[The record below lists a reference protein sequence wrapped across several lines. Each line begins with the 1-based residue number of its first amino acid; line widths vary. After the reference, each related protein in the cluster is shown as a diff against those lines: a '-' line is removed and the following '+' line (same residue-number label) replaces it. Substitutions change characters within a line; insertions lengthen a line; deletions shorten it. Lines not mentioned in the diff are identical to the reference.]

1 MSITDK
7 APGTTSGIDRARIEE
22 VLGRTPKGLLIN
34 GAWRAAS
41 DGGTFEVENPATGE
55 VIATLASATRADA
68 AAAMDAA
75 ATAQEGWAR
84 TSARSRSEILRAAF
98 DLVVERA
105 EDLALLMTLEMG
117 KPFAEALGEVKYGGE
132 FLRWFSEEAVRDYG
146 RYVESPEG
154 NLRMLVTRKPVGPC
168 LLITPWNFPLAM
180 ATRKVAPAVAA
191 GCTMVLKPARLTP
204 LTSQYFAALMLEAG
218 IPAGVLNVVSSASAA
233 DVSEPIMA
241 DPRLRKVSFTG
252 STPVGKQLMKA
263 ATDQVLRT
271 SMELGGNGPLIVFED
286 ADIDKAV
293 AGAMAAKMRNM
304 GEACTAA
311 NRLLVHEDVAE
322 QFVAKLAEQ
331 MGALTVGNGVD
342 EGVQVG
348 PLVEAK
354 ARDSVEAFVNDAVE
368 RGAKVVV
375 GGARIEGPGYFFA
388 PTLLTDVPH
397 DARVVRE
404 EIFGPVAPVVTF
416 STEDEAVALA
426 NATEYGLASYV
437 FTENISRGLR
447 IGDRIEFGL
456 MGLNVG
462 VISNA
467 AAPFG
472 GVKQSGLGREGGAEG
487 LAEYTT
493 TQYIGVEN
501 PWGNLPPSGAG
512 TPA

>member
-1 MSITDK
+1 MSITDQAATA
-7 APGTTSGIDRARIEE
+7 APIQDRIAA
-22 VLGRTPKGLLIN
+22 LLAKTPTGLLIN
-34 GAWRAAS
+34 GQWRAAS

-55 VIATLASATRADA
+55 VLATMASATRADA
-68 AAAMDAA
+68 QAAMDAA
-75 ATAQEGWAR
+75 ANAQASWAR
-84 TSARSRSEILRAAF
+84 TPARVRAEILRAAF
-98 DLVVERA
+98 DLVQARA

-117 KPFAEALGEVKYGGE
+117 KPVAEAMGEVKYGGE

-204 LTSQYFAALMLEAG
+204 LTSQYFAQLMLDAG
-218 IPAGVLNVVSSASAA
+218 LPAGVLNVVSSASAG

-263 ATDQVLRT
+263 ATDNVLRT

-286 ADIDKAV
+286 ADVDKAV
-293 AGAMAAKMRNM
+293 TGAMAAKMRNM

-322 QFVAKLAEQ
+322 EFIAKLAEK
-331 MGALTVGNGVD
+331 MAALTVGNGVED
-342 EGVQVG
+342 GVQVG

-354 ARDSVEAFVNDAVE
+354 ARDSVEAFVADAVE

-375 GGARIEGPGYFFA
+375 GGKRVDGPGYFFQ
-388 PTLLTDVPH
+388 PTLLRDVPQ
-397 DARVVRE
+397 DARAVCE

-416 STEDEAVALA
+416 KDEDEAVELA

-487 LAEYTT
+487 IAEYTT

-501 PWGNLPPSGAG
+501 PWAGVPNPGTG

>member
-1 MSITDK
+1 MSITDR
-7 APGTTSGIDRARIEE
+7 APAALGIQDRIAD
-22 VLGRTPKGLLIN
+22 LLAKTPKGLLIN
-34 GAWRAAS
+34 GKWREAS
-41 DGGTFEVENPATGE
+41 DGSTFEVENPATGE
-55 VIATLASATRADA
+55 VLATMASAICEDA
-68 AAAMDAA
+68 QAAMDAA
-75 ATAQEGWAR
+75 AQVQASWAR
-84 TSARSRSEILRAAF
+84 TPARERSEILRRAF
-98 DLVVERA
+98 DLVQERA

-117 KPFAEALGEVKYGGE
+117 KPFVEAQGEVKYGGE

-146 RYVESPEG
+146 RYTESPEG

-180 ATRKVAPAVAA
+180 ATRKIAPAVAA
-191 GCTMVLKPARLTP
+191 RCTMILKPARLTP
-204 LTSQYFAALMLEAG
+204 LTSQYFAQIMCDAG

-233 DVSEPIMA
+233 SVSDPIMA

-263 ATDQVLRT
+263 ATDNVLRT

-293 AGAMAAKMRNM
+293 TGAMAAKMRNM

-311 NRLLVHEDVAE
+311 NRLLVHESVAE
-322 QFVAKLAEQ
+322 EFITKLAEK
-331 MGALTVGNGVD
+331 MSALTVGNGVD
-342 EGVQVG
+342 EGVNVG

-354 ARDSVEAFVNDAVE
+354 ARDSVEAFVEDAVA

-375 GGARIEGPGYFFA
+375 GGKRVEGPGYFYA
-388 PTLLTDVPH
+388 PTLLRDVPA

-416 STEDEAVALA
+416 KDEDEAVELA
-426 NATEYGLASYV
+426 NSTEYGLASYV

-467 AAPFG
+467 AAPFV

-487 LAEYTT
+487 IAEYTT

-501 PWGNLPPSGAG
+501 PWA
-512 TPA
+512 

>member
-1 MSITDK
+1 MSITEK
-7 APGTTSGIDRARIEE
+7 AATAASLQERVSA
-22 VLGRTPKGLLIN
+22 LLAATPTGLLID
-34 GAWRAAS
+34 GVWREAS
-41 DGGTFEVENPATGE
+41 DGGTFEVENPATGQ
-55 VIATLASATRADA
+55 VIATMASATRADA

-75 ATAQEGWAR
+75 ANAQQSWAR
-84 TSARSRSEILRAAF
+84 TPARERAEILRRAF
-98 DLVVERA
+98 DLVQERA

-117 KPFAEALGEVKYGGE
+117 KPVTEAAGEVKYGGE

-146 RYVESPEG
+146 RYAPTPEG

-204 LTSQYFAALMLEAG
+204 LTSQYFAQIMIDAG
-218 IPAGVLNVVSSASAA
+218 IPAGVLNVVSSKSAS

-263 ATDQVLRT
+263 ATDNVLRT

-293 AGAMAAKMRNM
+293 TGAMAAKMRNM

-311 NRLLVHEDVAE
+311 NRLLVHQDVAE
-322 QFVAKLAEQ
+322 EFIAKLAEK
-331 MGALTVGNGVD
+331 MSALTVGNGVED
-342 EGVQVG
+342 GVQVG

-354 ARDSVEAFVNDAVE
+354 ARDSVEAFVEDAVA
-368 RGAKVVV
+368 RGARVVV
-375 GGARIEGPGYFFA
+375 GGSRVDGPGYFFQ
-388 PTLLTDVPH
+388 PTLLADVPT
-397 DARVVRE
+397 DARAVTE

-416 STEDEAVALA
+416 ATEDEAVELA

-487 LAEYTT
+487 IAEYTS

-501 PWGNLPPSGAG
+501 PWADLPNPGTG